1 MTEFFDD
8 LNKRPNEELIAI
20 ADGKIPWLLSAKSTT
35 TRQDVII
42 EAKAILY
49 KRQSEI
55 PNQPYKRK
63 EKEQKF
69 GILNSLNQAEIDF
82 QFYSSGL
89 GTDGSVG
96 VLFLDIDDFKSLNVR
111 FTESKVDQKI
121 LIPFQQMLSRAC
133 LHRGNAYRHG
143 GEEFLILLP
152 NHTAEEVMQF
162 AERLR
167 QRIEAQEFP
176 VGEGSVRITV
186 SIGIAFWPNH
196 GAKLED
202 LIEKANRAEH
212 EAKAK
217 GKNRIETYE
226 K

>member
-1 MTEFFDD
+1 MPT
-8 LNKRPNEELIAI
+8 A
-20 ADGKIPWLLSAKSTT
+20 
-35 TRQDVII
+35 
-42 EAKAILY
+42 
-49 KRQSEI
+49 
-55 PNQPYKRK
+55 
-63 EKEQKF
+63 
-69 GILNSLNQAEIDF
+69 
-82 QFYSSGL
+82 
-89 GTDGSVG
+89 
-96 VLFLDIDDFKSLNVR
+96 
-111 FTESKVDQKI
+111 
-121 LIPFQQMLSRAC
+121 M
-133 LHRGNAYRHG
+133 
-143 GEEFLILLP
+143 GERNFLILLP